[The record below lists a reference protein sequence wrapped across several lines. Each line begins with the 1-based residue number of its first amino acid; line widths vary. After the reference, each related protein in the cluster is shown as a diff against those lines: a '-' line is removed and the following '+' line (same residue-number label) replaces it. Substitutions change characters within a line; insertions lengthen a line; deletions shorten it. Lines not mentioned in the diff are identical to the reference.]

1 MKSRCSSHQDPE
13 ISSLT
18 VISSVTQSSIPVSR
32 RATST
37 PVGQPLESEIS
48 RDEPVTGRLPRPGHP
63 DSESSRD
70 DDMVPITSLPT
81 SFAPTRTS
89 RSVEPA
95 QPLNIY
101 DVPKWPTNPS
111 TLQEKTSIWS
121 TIASWA
127 FEVLLTIF
135 PIGTIVLC
143 IVAYLY
149 DGKSVDLY
157 PWGQQIIQFTTIVH
171 SSLRISDH
179 RVSPYTPHSSQPS
192 SVEPQRKWHPILP
205 LKELESSLSN
215 DSWEVCP
222 S

>member
-1 MKSRCSSHQDPE
+1 MPRIIYVGLLSFAGCVAQFDVLGFEARIMNSDIDRNDSVKSQDSRHRDPE
-13 ISSLT
+13 TSGLT
-18 VISSVTQSSIPVSR
+18 VISSATHSSTPVSR

-37 PVGQPLESEIS
+37 PLGQPLESEIS
-48 RDEPVTGRLPRPGHP
+48 RDEPVKSPRPGHP

-70 DDMVPITSLPT
+70 DDVVPATSLPINT
-81 SFAPTRTS
+81 SFAPPRPS
-89 RSVEPA
+89 RSVEPPR
-95 QPLNIY
+95 PLNIY

-111 TLQEKTSIWS
+111 TLQEKTSIFS
-121 TIASWA
+121 AIAIWA

-143 IVAYLY
+143 IVAQLY

-179 RVSPYTPHSSQPS
+179 RV
-192 SVEPQRKWHPILP
+192 
-205 LKELESSLSN
+205 
-215 DSWEVCP
+215 
-222 S
+222 